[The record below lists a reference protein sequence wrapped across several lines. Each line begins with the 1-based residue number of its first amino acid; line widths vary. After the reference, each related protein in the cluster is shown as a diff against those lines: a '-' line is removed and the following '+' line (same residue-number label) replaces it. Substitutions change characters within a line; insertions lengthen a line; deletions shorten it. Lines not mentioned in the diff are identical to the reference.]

1 MILVLNIALTYHINT
16 NTLQKDTEAHM
27 MTIAEEIAIAM
38 EQSQESA
45 DHVEQKLEEYLRLSS
60 IRVSNEL
67 DADITNITNE
77 QLTKLSKDMGLSRIS
92 LLSRTS
98 DDVIVTKSSDSTE
111 VGQSSVGLGYGKR
124 SLFQLFDHLEEA
136 SSEQINFDHFLAGPF
151 EYSTSYPYNMHKSG
165 CYYDGKRNY
174 IINTYMYNT
183 PTNNSEQMVSLE
195 DTIADIL
202 KNNKQVLEITGINPL
217 TFDSSRLST
226 NSSSQ
231 LFKLS
236 NRPIR
241 FGTYD
246 YSNIDHD
253 REAIIEVMTSGKRVL
268 LEETIQGTQVLKSF
282 IPTIRH
288 DDSAYVISIVMDKVS
303 ILFDAKERAAN
314 QIYISLVLFI
324 ISLIGSYLLARC
336 MVRPIQ
342 LILQKLNDV
351 ENGNFNTY
359 LAVHSKD
366 ELGLLSTRISAL
378 AYNMNYNTNQLKKTI
393 EEKSSVKEHLES
405 VINQTA
411 DAIYVVDIYRNI
423 IEVNKA
429 FEELYGWRNDEVIGR
444 KLNIIPN
451 HLEFEEL
458 ERIQQILNGKH
469 PQPMETV
476 HVRKDGSLVEVSI
489 NTSTVRDKEGHI
501 VSLISVSRDMTERNR
516 MEELLRRSEK
526 LTTVGEL
533 AAGVAHEIRNPLTT
547 LRGFMQ
553 LQKENKKLNERHID
567 IMLSEIDRINLIVSE
582 FLILAKPQA
591 VVYQEKDIRLIIED
605 VVSLLDSQAH
615 LCDTEFKYELPDA
628 EVRVHC
634 EENQL
639 KQVFIN
645 LFKNAMEAMPLGGII
660 TISFS
665 ISDSNY
671 VQISIQDQGVGIPE
685 EMLSKL
691 GEPFFSNK
699 ESGTG
704 LGLMIS
710 QRIIQGHKGILE
722 VESKVNIG
730 TLIKIILPISTQNN
744 DSNN

>member
-1 MILVLNIALTYHINT
+1 MILLLNTAISYYMNSDKI
-16 NTLQKDTEAHM
+16 QKDTEAQM
-27 MTIAEEIAIAM
+27 MVIAEEIAIAM

-45 DHVEQKLEEYLRLSS
+45 QQVEQKLEEYLRLSS

-67 DADITNITNE
+67 DANIRNITNE
-77 QLTKLSKDMGLSRIS
+77 QLIKLSKDMGLSRIS
-92 LLSRTS
+92 LLSETD

-111 VGQSSVGLGYGKR
+111 VGQSSVSLGYGKE
-124 SLFQLFDHLEEA
+124 SLIQLFDHIEGS
-136 SSEQINFDHFLAGPF
+136 SSEQVNFDHFLAGPF

-165 CYYDGKRNY
+165 CYYDGKRDY

-183 PTNNSEQMVSLE
+183 LTDNSEQIISLE
-195 DTIADIL
+195 DSIANTL
-202 KNNKQVLEITGINPL
+202 KSNKSLLEITGINPL
-217 TFDSSRLST
+217 TFGSSRLT
-226 NSSSQ
+226 TSSNSQ
-231 LFKLS
+231 LFRLS

-241 FGTYD
+241 FGTYN
-246 YSNIDHD
+246 YSNIAND
-253 REAIIEVMTSGKRVL
+253 REAIIQVMASGKRIL
-268 LEETIQGTQVLKSF
+268 LQETINGTQVIKSF
-282 IPTIRH
+282 IPIIRH
-288 DDSAYVISIVMDKVS
+288 DESAYVISVVMDKGL
-303 ILFDAKERAAN
+303 ILSDVKERAVN

-324 ISLIGSYLLARC
+324 ISLIGSYLLARF
-336 MVRPIQ
+336 MVKPIQ
-342 LILQKLNDV
+342 LILDKLNDV
-351 ENGNFNTY
+351 GKGNFNTY

-393 EEKSSVKEHLES
+393 EENSSVKEHLES

-411 DAIYVVDIYRNI
+411 DAIYIVDIYGSVL
-423 IEVNKA
+423 EVNEA
-429 FEELYGWRNDEVIGR
+429 FEELYGWKSSEIVGR
-444 KLNIIPN
+444 QLNIIPN

-476 HVRKDGSLVEVSI
+476 HIRKDGSMVEVSI

-553 LQKENKKLNERHID
+553 LQKENKKFNERHID

-591 VVYQEKDIRLIIED
+591 VLYQEKDIRLILED

-615 LCDTEFKYELPDA
+615 LCDTVFKYDFPD
-628 EVRVHC
+628 EEIRVHC

-645 LFKNAMEAMPLGGII
+645 VFKNAMEAMPLGGTI
-660 TISFS
+660 TITLS

-671 VQISIQDQGVGIPE
+671 VRISIQDEGVGIPQ

-710 QRIIQGHKGILE
+710 HRIIQGHKGTLE
-722 VESKVNIG
+722 VESKVDEG
-730 TLIKIILPISTQNN
+730 TLIKIFLPISTQNN
-744 DSNN
+744 EENN